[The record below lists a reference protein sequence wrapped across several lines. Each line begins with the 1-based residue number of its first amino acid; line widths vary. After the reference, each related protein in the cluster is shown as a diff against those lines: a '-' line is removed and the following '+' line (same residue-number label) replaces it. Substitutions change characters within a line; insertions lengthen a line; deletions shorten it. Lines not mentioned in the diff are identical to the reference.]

1 MGTSSRAGH
10 VGQASQADGP
20 WGPLPGK
27 GRAGDIVPARST
39 MEAAFTPS
47 DLPHCSLPSA
57 LPGWAWPP
65 PGPPAPR
72 LGCPL
77 ELAFLLETAD
87 VIPVREQPLV
97 LHCWVEGQRPI
108 TITWH
113 KDGAMLG
120 SDSHTAML
128 ANGSLHIESFRHR
141 SGAGATNQTSVGE
154 YSCTAQNR
162 NGLLVSRKACVQLA
176 SESRTGPAR
185 GATCPRP
192 ACTSLGLSPCPG
204 LWLRSLTLT
213 LPHRFTLL
221 PAGILHITGVRRA
234 DVGAYRCVA
243 SNIAN
248 SHCRRSGGAPKLY
261 KEPMILSGPQNLT
274 IMVHQTAILEC
285 IATGNPWPIV
295 SWSRLDGRSIGVEG
309 IQVLGTSNLMI
320 SDVSMKH
327 TGVYVCA
334 ANRPGTC
341 VRRTAQ
347 GILMVQAPPEFV
359 LWPQL
364 VSKPLGSSASFT
376 CMAQGVPEPHLVWL
390 KNGKILTA
398 DPSPSLSGPPS
409 TLLLQ
414 GLAAGDE
421 AIYQCIAENSAGTNQ
436 ASAHLA
442 VTLAQELPSSPG
454 GVQATALSTT
464 SIQGSWQEPPPE
476 VTEGLI
482 GYVLHVRRAGVSSPL
497 QEAVS
502 KTTFQHLVTSLAP
515 ATTYHIRLHA
525 YSPLGASQDSA
536 PVLATTM
543 GSSKRPPSAGEPALP
558 PCPSQTPGGAG
569 LQGGGSGAHGGLTG
583 RRRGGRPHRHGLH
596 HLLPPLP
603 HVWLLQVVRPLGCRS
618 RPASPASQAGG
629 RAGVLARWRSAPHAL
644 PVCPR
649 HQPAPLQHPPLAPPS
664 PSHGA

>member
-1 MGTSSRAGH
+1 MVRWRLCLAGLLLLQ
-10 VGQASQADGP
+10 GCG
-20 WGPLPGK
+20 
-27 GRAGDIVPARST
+27 
-39 MEAAFTPS
+39 
-47 DLPHCSLPSA
+47 
-57 LPGWAWPP
+57 
-65 PGPPAPR
+65 

-192 ACTSLGLSPCPG
+192 ACAPGPARAPAHDRARAPGPAQPTAQPMIRPLMPPAHDLALGATSPQ
-204 LWLRSLTLT
+204 
-213 LPHRFTLL
+213 FTLL

-248 SHCRRSGGAPKLY
+248 SHCSQEAQLAISNESPKLY

-390 KNGKILTA
+390 KNGKILT
-398 DPSPSLSGPPS
+398 PGENIKLTHNNS

-482 GYVLHVRRAGVSSPL
+482 GYVLHVRRAGSASREL

-543 GSSKRPPSAGEPALP
+543 GSNADPVCHCWPGEESSL
-558 PCPSQTPGGAG
+558 
-569 LQGGGSGAHGGLTG
+569 
-583 RRRGGRPHRHGLH
+583 
-596 HLLPPLP
+596 
-603 HVWLLQVVRPLGCRS
+603 
-618 RPASPASQAGG
+618 
-629 RAGVLARWRSAPHAL
+629 AGVVVGVHIGMACIIFCLLFLMFGYCRCLFCRNRAQDGWTVPRGAELAQPGAPHSL
-644 PVCPR
+644 CTKLGEDKPVEMAPTPR
-649 HQPAPLQHPPLAPPS
+649 YSENTLEEEGNDWLPAPEQV
-664 PSHGA
+664 